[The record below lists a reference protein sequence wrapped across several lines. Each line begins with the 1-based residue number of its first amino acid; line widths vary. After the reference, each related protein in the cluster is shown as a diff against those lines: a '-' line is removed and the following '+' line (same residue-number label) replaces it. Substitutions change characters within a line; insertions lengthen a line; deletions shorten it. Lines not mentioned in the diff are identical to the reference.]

1 MSWAK
6 SLREQFKEWEIEK
19 ERMESRYDKKVR
31 LVESREDSAR
41 FWEKKLEEKETDL
54 DNRESAVM
62 SREFDLSTKE
72 EELYSEA
79 YKFRRDYCCDHK
91 VRLIFVVFLFF
102 IVVFRTVVMG
112 KVLHPVHSVTSVG
125 MRATDVDIL

>member
-1 MSWAK
+1 M
-6 SLREQFKEWEIEK
+6 REEFKEWEAEK
-19 ERMESRYDKKVR
+19 NRIESRYDKKIW

-62 SREFDLSTKE
+62 SRELDLSAKE

-79 YKFRRDYCCDHK
+79 YQFRREYRCDHK
-91 VRLIFVVFLFF
+91 VRLIFVVSFVYVYF
-102 IVVFRTVVMG
+102 
-112 KVLHPVHSVTSVG
+112 
-125 MRATDVDIL
+125 